1 MARASALPFNNFM
14 NLKEF
19 ELFRETIKDFA
30 DKVNKIKTHEYVL
43 NENDRFEQFIPK
55 WITEEKLQNELNE
68 VKSSVN
74 KKSIIWFQMAKH
86 LNSIYDYMQKNKLS
100 LQEYILLKNKCVD
113 VINYLY
119 LILGVAHDELD

>member
-1 MARASALPFNNFM
+1 MARASALPFNIFM

-86 LNSIYDYMQKNKLS
+86 LNSIYDYTQKNKLS